1 MEARKGTFS
10 NLGPLIFECKRRAN
24 YWLTSL
30 HQAFLNSATFLI
42 LATSI
47 AEVKTAKPGLR
58 WHRFFLAFALSLMW
72 TALCFHQKS
81 NHTIQNAIYIPQFA
95 LVSADMT
102 NIFTCSK
109 SLASRL
115 ANFDRCEPC
124 RQINGIY
131 THTHIYIYIY
141 IYINICQPKKV
152 LRQALSF
159 PYLFSYTRTPEP
171 RGQPCALCIKTNLV
185 TVQFVILTFQ
195 LILSP

>member
-1 MEARKGTFS
+1 MNWIEARKETFS
-10 NLGPLIFECKRRAN
+10 NLGPHIFECKRRAN
-24 YWLTSL
+24 HWLTSL

-42 LATSI
+42 LTTSI

-72 TALCFHQKS
+72 TVLHFHQKS

-102 NIFTCSK
+102 NIFTCSTL
-109 SLASRL
+109 LASRL

-124 RQINGIY
+124 RQING
-131 THTHIYIYIY
+131 TYIYIY
-141 IYINICQPKKV
+141 KSPKSASSSTFV
-152 LRQALSF
+152 SILIFLYMQGHRSHG
-159 PYLFSYTRTPEP
+159 
-171 RGQPCALCIKTNLV
+171 GQPCALCIIKRDLISL
-185 TVQFVILTFQ
+185 QFVILTFQ